1 MISPGAEDETARLDR
16 LLHRAREWERRTV
29 NNIAVTDTAS
39 GTTLLEIT
47 PLAADPGKSLVAIRD
62 SSGNVLLQNDT
73 VSGWGLAA
81 PTNAYPVY
89 PFLPLIK
96 ATTTTFAEMWL
107 WAGFPYTRTVEWA
120 YVAGTEFSDTFS
132 ECRLEWAPGFSQPWT
147 VVADSTFQS
156 NDDVSDSSTVYTVRS
171 GTFTLPI
178 AAAGQ
183 FHAIRIMQRRLPVG
197 TGLNAYCTP
206 VYLNAI

>member
-1 MISPGAEDETARLDR
+1 MMTPGSEGESARLDR
-16 LLHRAREWERRTV
+16 LLQRAREWERRTV
-29 NNIAVTDTAS
+29 SNVAVTDPATGTA
-39 GTTLLEIT
+39 LLEVT
-47 PLAADPGKSLVAIRD
+47 PLPADPGKSSVVVRD
-62 SSGNVLLQNDT
+62 SSGNDLLKNDT

-89 PFLPLIK
+89 PFLPLMK
-96 ATTTTFAEMWL
+96 ATTTTFTEMWL
-107 WAGFPYTRTVEWA
+107 WAGYAYTQTVEWA

-132 ECRLEWAPGFSQPWT
+132 ECRLEWAPGFGQPWT
-147 VVADSTFQS
+147 VVADSTFLS
-156 NDDVSDSSTVYTVRS
+156 NDDVSDSSTVYTVYS

-183 FHAIRIMQRRLPVG
+183 FYAIRIMQRRSAVG